1 MSILVDTTHL
11 NIYALEVLHC
21 HLCLLALGVLCNDF
35 LVGKDGI
42 LAVTDGVVYHCSLG
56 QCTARCGTARE
67 CSNELVIYLYG
78 VAVFLL
84 LDVVAS
90 HLIHRLLGIL
100 ALGELVDE
108 SLQGIETLG
117 LVVLEALYL
126 CIAIERVVGI
136 LVERVCCLCIVACRI
151 FKVALVEMAVGNAV
165 VCVGDC
171 LAVALVG
178 GFHKSLE
185 TAACIVVTAFV
196 EICISHSV
204 CCQAVAL
211 GAAVKRLHVAAACT
225 GHIALAE
232 LCLALPEEC
241 IALCLGIVLRKL
253 QRAVHVVYCAVH
265 VAVHELLHTKAVKDI
280 LLCLK
285 NLGRGVL
292 YLVYRLERHIVVAGV
307 VIDLNEVLANL
318 VGMLGCGVV
327 VEELFE
333 CLHALGK
340 GRVACLVN
348 AECVVVESLLAHTVV
363 ICHCGGALQCKA
375 CTATVVVGK
384 VNETDVQVGALRD
397 GVFMLNAWDKHA
409 HCLLVLA
416 VHVLAC
422 SQLVHCHAL
431 RCVVVLHV
439 DGESLLGVLVIALHE
454 LGSTKHLVH
463 AVILGYCRLV
473 VVEIV
478 SCPVGGTCNL
488 ALFQPYAG
496 YVVLRFA
503 TILCIE
509 FKISESFICLVE
521 VVTLIVQHGKV
532 ESGILVAHL
541 ACERQVHEQVLG
553 CALVA
558 AVQQ

>member
-1 MSILVDTTHL
+1 
-11 NIYALEVLHC
+11 
-21 HLCLLALGVLCNDF
+21 
-35 LVGKDGI
+35 
-42 LAVTDGVVYHCSLG
+42 
-56 QCTARCGTARE
+56 
-67 CSNELVIYLYG
+67 
-78 VAVFLL
+78 
-84 LDVVAS
+84 
-90 HLIHRLLGIL
+90 
-100 ALGELVDE
+100 
-108 SLQGIETLG
+108 
-117 LVVLEALYL
+117 
-126 CIAIERVVGI
+126 
-136 LVERVCCLCIVACRI
+136 
-151 FKVALVEMAVGNAV
+151 
-165 VCVGDC
+165 
-171 LAVALVG
+171 
-178 GFHKSLE
+178 
-185 TAACIVVTAFV
+185 
-196 EICISHSV
+196 
-204 CCQAVAL
+204 
-211 GAAVKRLHVAAACT
+211 
-225 GHIALAE
+225 
-232 LCLALPEEC
+232 
-241 IALCLGIVLRKL
+241 
-253 QRAVHVVYCAVH
+253 
-265 VAVHELLHTKAVKDI
+265 
-280 LLCLK
+280 
-285 NLGRGVL
+285 
-292 YLVYRLERHIVVAGV
+292 
-307 VIDLNEVLANL
+307 
-318 VGMLGCGVV
+318 MLGCGIV

-363 ICHCGGALQCKA
+363 VCHCGGALQCKA

-384 VNETDVQVGALRD
+384 VNETDVQVGALCY